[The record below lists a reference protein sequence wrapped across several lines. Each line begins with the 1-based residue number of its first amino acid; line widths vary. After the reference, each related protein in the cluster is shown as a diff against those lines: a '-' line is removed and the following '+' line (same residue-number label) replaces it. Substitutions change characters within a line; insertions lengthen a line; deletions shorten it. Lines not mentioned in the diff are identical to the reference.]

1 MGMRGSGLSNRGG
14 LGVFVVGFVGC
25 GRALLPLRDA
35 VLSPPS
41 RIDLTLSNRPGLVT
55 EAAVSPGL
63 WVWML
68 DAVTDFVNPPRV
80 VFDGDL
86 IRDFAGVPFPAAMRA
101 MDDFVGVITDAMVMD
116 RGIMDEYLTA
126 VVGRGKKLASR
137 ETGRLLDAS
146 SSMCCLARLAAE
158 TGSASSMR
166 LDRFWVDR
174 GSWLKGGLIFLRD
187 EAGHVSLGWAGSG
200 RSSRLALD

>member
-14 LGVFVVGFVGC
+14 PGVFVVGIAGS
-25 GRALLPLRDA
+25 GRARLPLRDA

-55 EAAVSPGL
+55 EAAASPGL

-68 DAVTDFVNPPRV
+68 DAVADFVNPPRV

-86 IRDFAGVPFPAAMRA
+86 IRETAGVPFPAAMRA
-101 MDDFVGVITDAMVMD
+101 MDDFVGVITDAKVMD
-116 RGIMDEYLTA
+116 RGLPAESLPA

-137 ETGRLLDAS
+137 E
-146 SSMCCLARLAAE
+146 
-158 TGSASSMR
+158 
-166 LDRFWVDR
+166 
-174 GSWLKGGLIFLRD
+174 
-187 EAGHVSLGWAGSG
+187 
-200 RSSRLALD
+200 